1 MALRFCPHTP
11 VEDEHRLVFPRAA
24 LDLARG
30 EAGVQA
36 RRSELAAE
44 QEEALGRGV
53 LRTLESMQ
61 AGLDRLREDVG
72 SYHFPT
78 IGGPSDGPPLAA

>member
-1 MALRFCPHTP
+1 MALRFCPQTP

-30 EAGVQA
+30 EACMNV
-36 RRSELAAE
+36 RRANDR
-44 QEEALGRGV
+44 EETLERGI
-53 LRTLESMQ
+53 LRTLEHVQ

-72 SYHFPT
+72 SYRFPT
-78 IGGPSDGPPLAA
+78 MIGPADRPPHAA